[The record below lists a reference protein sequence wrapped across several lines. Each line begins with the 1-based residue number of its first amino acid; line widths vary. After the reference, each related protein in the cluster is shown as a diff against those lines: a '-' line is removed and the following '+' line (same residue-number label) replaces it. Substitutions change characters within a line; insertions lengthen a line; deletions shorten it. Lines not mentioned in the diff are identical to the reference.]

1 MIVKYSAQRFS
12 SARPMPSVKK
22 IADPMLD
29 YRSDVF
35 VEKLQRSDAEGNQSK
50 SFQQFEGSD
59 EPQAAAVPTFWH
71 CPGFYL
77 RNSGLYCAGFL
88 APFLQLRPQLGERAE
103 FCPPANKDRDVA
115 FQGITVV
122 GPSHVFDM
130 LEIVFMILFSI
141 VQNDQAIPGV
151 AARAPEMCL
160 PRCVHTS
167 AGPLRNVS
175 TLSTAA

>member
-1 MIVKYSAQRFS
+1 
-12 SARPMPSVKK
+12 
-22 IADPMLD
+22 MLD

-35 VEKLQRSDAEGNQSK
+35 VEKLQRSNAEGNQSK

-59 EPQAAAVPTFWH
+59 EPQAAAVGSFSGHFRTGL
-71 CPGFYL
+71 GFYL

-88 APFLQLRPQLGERAE
+88 APFLQLRPQLGERDE

-122 GPSHVFDM
+122 GPSHAFDM
-130 LEIVFMILFSI
+130 LEIVFKILFSI

-160 PRCVHTS
+160 RRCIHTS
-167 AGPLRNVS
+167 AALLRNVS
-175 TLSTAA
+175 TLYGR